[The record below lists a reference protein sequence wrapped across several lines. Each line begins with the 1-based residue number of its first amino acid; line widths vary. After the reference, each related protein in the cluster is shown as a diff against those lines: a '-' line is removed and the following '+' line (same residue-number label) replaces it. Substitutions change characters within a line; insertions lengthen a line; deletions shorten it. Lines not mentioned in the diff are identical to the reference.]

1 MNEKYIIGK
10 TLLVCLNIFT
20 SEKEFLRRE
29 QFYGKIKSV
38 DDDVITVCTADGE
51 VHTLPADFSALR
63 NAKSVYIHW
72 KTVEQLKTP
81 ISFLFGTLSALN
93 SI

>member
-51 VHTLPADFSALR
+51 VHTLPADFCFKKR
-63 NAKSVYIHW
+63 GNRCIYIGRR
-72 KTVEQLKTP
+72 
-81 ISFLFGTLSALN
+81 SN
-93 SI
+93 S

>member
-10 TLLVCLNIFT
+10 TLLVCLKIFT

-63 NAKSVYIHW
+63 NAEIGVYTLEDGR
-72 KTVEQLKTP
+72 TVEDP
-81 ISFLFGTLSALN
+81 DFVSVWNIVSP
-93 SI
+93 

>member
-1 MNEKYIIGK
+1 MNGKHIIGK
-10 TLLVCLNIFT
+10 TLLVFLNIFS
-20 SEKEFLRRE
+20 SENEFLKRE

-63 NAKSVYIHW
+63 NAEIGVYTLEDGR
-72 KTVEQLKTP
+72 TVEDP
-81 ISFLFGTLSALN
+81 DFVSVWNIVSP
-93 SI
+93 